1 MSSVSLTARAI
12 RSSLLAV
19 AATSVASVSV
29 FSASAIAAEEQAQK
43 VERIAVTGSRIKR
56 TDMETASP
64 VSVIDASAILSSGAT
79 SIDDVLQKMTS
90 SGGAM
95 TNAAVNNG
103 SGGNASMN
111 LRGLGSNRTLVLVNG
126 RRMIASGTGAA
137 STVDLNT
144 IPVSMIQRVEV
155 LKDGASA
162 VYGTDAIAG
171 VVNVILKRD
180 FDGFE
185 MNAQTGLSAQ
195 GDADETSID
204 FTLGNTFDKG
214 NLVLNAQYTKRG
226 EASQADRGFSECPI
240 AEKGAAGAKTLYCG
254 GSSYAQGGHVWG
266 NKDHAMTKTNVD
278 DDGVSIVGRG
288 DEGFYGRYV
297 QRLNNDGT
305 VFLDSKGKDQTVFQ
319 NWTTV
324 TNSQSQYFDSGV
336 DSAWGARQIADISGR
351 GGEYHDYSSADAY
364 NYAKDSFLST
374 PMERLNLS
382 FSGTYELSDSIMF
395 FTEAMYTKRSSE
407 QQMAPQPIW
416 SNDPWAYDS
425 SWMNKELIGTLQ
437 EGEAVSY
444 GRRMV
449 ESGSR
454 DFSQTVDTVRIVVG
468 LEGEFDNGWAW
479 DASYNKGK
487 NDSVDTLANLHNIGS
502 INDAVIA
509 KTFDPFTQ
517 SSWEGASI
525 APFIYTEVN
534 SGGSELDIA
543 AATLSGAIMDLPA
556 GELGFAAGYENRKE
570 SAHYTPDSLT
580 AQGLANDPR
589 VEATAG
595 EFSVDE
601 LYAELAIPLLADL
614 PMAQQVDMSAAVRYF
629 DYSTFGD
636 DTTWKLGLT
645 WRLYDDLMVRGG
657 RSTAFRAPTVN
668 ELFGG
673 KSPSFNQIVHPST
686 DQTQAEVTVGGN
698 ELLTPEEADITT
710 LGLVYSPSYV
720 EGLSFTVD
728 YFDIAITNTITAVDS
743 NYVANQCL
751 DAGGNKI
758 NTGTALCQSSN
769 IELDSTGRIKFDN
782 GLQNIGATNTSGYDI
797 NVAYVF
803 DALDLSW
810 KAGLDSSILSSY
822 EEFDPDGKAVDYR
835 GYITGGAGAYAK
847 FKSNFNITAA
857 GQDWSATYEARYID
871 GMDSFACKA
880 DTTKCYAP
888 TVSSIVYHDLSGSY
902 DVTNTVRMSA
912 GVNNIFDEEPPYFTG
927 NNDSNTDPYTYD
939 VLGRYFFVRANVKF

>member
-1 MSSVSLTARAI
+1 MSSVSLTAKAI

-19 AATSVASVSV
+19 AATSVASVSL
-29 FSASAIAAEEQAQK
+29 FSASAVAAEEQVQK

-64 VSVIDASAILSSGAT
+64 VSVIDASSIIASGAT

-103 SGGNASMN
+103 SGGNATMN

-171 VVNVILKRD
+171 VVNIILKRD
-180 FDGFE
+180 FDGLE
-185 MNAQTGLSAQ
+185 LNAQTGISGQ

-214 NLVLNAQYTKRG
+214 NVVINAQYTKRG

-254 GSSYAQGGHVWG
+254 GSSYSQGGHIWG
-266 NKDHAMTKTNVD
+266 DNNFGITATGPEGAYAIGDSGHYGSYVD
-278 DDGVSIVGRG
+278 DG
-288 DEGFYGRYV
+288 
-297 QRLNNDGT
+297 
-305 VFLDSKGKDQTVFQ
+305 KGKPKFA
-319 NWTTV
+319 
-324 TNSQSQYFDSGV
+324 YFD
-336 DSAWGARQIADISGR
+336 DNMTEADLSGR
-351 GGEYHDYSSADAY
+351 GGVYHDFTNEDKY

-382 FSGTYELSDSIMF
+382 FAGTYELTDSTMF
-395 FTEAMYTKRSSE
+395 FTEAMYTKRWSE

-416 SNDPWAYDS
+416 SSSPWAYDS
-425 SWMNKELIGTLQ
+425 TWMNKELIGKVQ
-437 EGEAVSY
+437 EGEKVSY

-454 DFSQTVDTVRIVVG
+454 DFSQTVDTIRIVLG
-468 LEGEFDNGWAW
+468 FEGELDNGWTW

-502 INDAVIA
+502 INDAVVA

-517 SSWEGASI
+517 ASWEGASI
-525 APFIYTEVN
+525 APFIYTELN
-534 SGGSELDIA
+534 SGGSELDILA
-543 AATLSGAIMDLPA
+543 GTLSGGIVDLPA
-556 GELGFAAGYENRKE
+556 GELGFAAGYEHRKE

-589 VEATAG
+589 VEPTAG

-601 LYAELAIPLLADL
+601 VYAELAIPLLADL
-614 PMAQQVDMSAAVRYF
+614 PLAQQVDMSAAMRYF
-629 DYSTFGD
+629 NYSTFGE

-657 RSTAFRAPTVN
+657 RSTAFRAPTVS

-673 KSPSFNQIVHPST
+673 KSPSFNQIVHPAT
-686 DQTQAEVTVGGN
+686 DQSQAEVTVGGN
-698 ELLTPEEADITT
+698 QLLTPEEADITT
-710 LGLVYSPSYV
+710 IGLVYSPSYV

-728 YFDIAITNTITAVDS
+728 YFDIGITNTITAVDA

-751 DAGGNKI
+751 DAGGNAI
-758 NTGTALCQSSN
+758 NTGTSLCQSSN
-769 IELDSTGRIKFDN
+769 IQIDATGRIKFDN
-782 GLQNIGATNTSGYDI
+782 GLQNIGETNTSGYDI
-797 NVAYVF
+797 NIAYVF
-803 DALDLSW
+803 DALNLSW

-822 EEFDPDGKAVDYR
+822 EEYDPDGNAVNYR
-835 GYITGGAGAYAK
+835 GYITGGVGAYAK
-847 FKSNFNITAA
+847 FKSNFNLTASA
-857 GQDWSATYEARYID
+857 DDWSATYEARYID

-888 TVSSIVYHDLSGSY
+888 SVDSIIYHDLSGSY
-902 DVTNTVRMSA
+902 DVTSTVRMSA
-912 GVNNIFDEEPPYFTG
+912 GINNIFDEEPPYFTG

>member
-1 MSSVSLTARAI
+1 MSSVSLTAKAI

-29 FSASAIAAEEQAQK
+29 FSVSAVAAEEQVQK

-64 VSVIDASAILSSGAT
+64 VSVIDAAAILSSGAT

-195 GDADETSID
+195 GDADEKSID

-226 EASQADRGFSECPI
+226 EASQADRGFSNCPI
-240 AEKGAAGAKTLYCG
+240 TETGAAGAKTLYCG

-266 NKDHAMTKTNVD
+266 NQNHAMTMTNVD
-278 DDGVSIVGRG
+278 DDGMSIVGRG
-288 DEGFYGRYV
+288 DQGFYGRYV

-305 VFLDSKGKDQTVFQ
+305 VYLDSKGKDQTVFQ
-319 NWTTV
+319 NWKTV
-324 TNSQSQYFDSGV
+324 TNSESQYFDSGV
-336 DSAWGARQIADISGR
+336 DSAWGTRQIADVSGR
-351 GGEYHDYSSADAY
+351 GGEYHDYSSEDAY
-364 NYAKDSFLST
+364 NFAKDSFLST
-374 PMERLNLS
+374 PMDRLNLS

-395 FTEAMYTKRSSE
+395 FTEAMYTKRWSE

-416 SNDPWAYDS
+416 NNDPWVYAS

-437 EGEAVSY
+437 EGEAASY

-454 DFSQTVDTVRIVVG
+454 DFSQTVDTMRIVIG

-534 SGGSELDIA
+534 SGGSELDIV

-570 SAHYTPDSLT
+570 SAYYTPDSLT

-614 PMAQQVDMSAAVRYF
+614 PLAQQVDMSAAVRYF
-629 DYSTFGD
+629 NYSTFGE

-645 WRLYDDLMVRGG
+645 WRLYDDLMIRGG
-657 RSTAFRAPTVN
+657 RSTAFRAPTVS

-673 KSPSFNQIVHPST
+673 KSPSFNQIVHPAT
-686 DQTQAEVTVGGN
+686 EQTQAEVTVGGN
-698 ELLTPEEADITT
+698 EMLTPEEADITT

-810 KAGLDSSILSSY
+810 KAGLDSSILSTY
-822 EEFDPDGKAVDYR
+822 EEFDPDGNAVDYR
-835 GYITGGAGAYAK
+835 GYITGGVGAYAK
-847 FKSNFNITAA
+847 FKSNFNITAT
-857 GQDWSATYEARYID
+857 GDDWSATYEARYID

-880 DTTKCYAP
+880 DTTQCYAP
-888 TVSSIVYHDLSGSY
+888 SVSSIVYHDLSGSY
-902 DVTNTVRMSA
+902 DVTNAVRMSA
-912 GVNNIFDEEPPYFTG
+912 GINNIFDEEPPYFTG

>member
-1 MSSVSLTARAI
+1 MSSVSLTAKAI

-19 AATSVASVSV
+19 AATSVASVSL
-29 FSASAIAAEEQAQK
+29 FSASAVAAEEQVQK

-64 VSVIDASAILSSGAT
+64 VSVIDASSIIASGAT

-103 SGGNASMN
+103 SGGNATMN

-180 FDGFE
+180 FDGLE
-185 MNAQTGLSAQ
+185 LNAQTGISGQ

-214 NLVLNAQYTKRG
+214 NVVINAQYTKRG

-254 GSSYAQGGHVWG
+254 GSSYSQGGHIWG
-266 NKDHAMTKTNVD
+266 DQNHDMTKTNID
-278 DDGVSIVGRG
+278 DKGNPVTGRG
-288 DEGFYGRYV
+288 DDGFYGRYV
-297 QRLNNDGT
+297 QRLNKDGS
-305 VFLDSKGKDQTVFQ
+305 VWMDDDGKDQTVFQ
-319 NWTTV
+319 TWKNI
-324 TNSQSQYFDSGV
+324 TNVDSQYYDSGV
-336 DSAWGARQIADISGR
+336 DNTWGSRQIADLSGR
-351 GGEYHDYSSADAY
+351 GGEYHEFENEDKY

-382 FSGTYELSDSIMF
+382 FAGTYELTDSTMF
-395 FTEAMYTKRSSE
+395 FTEAMYTKRWSE

-416 SNDPWAYDS
+416 SSSPWAYDS
-425 SWMNKELIGTLQ
+425 TWMNKELIGKVQ
-437 EGEAVSY
+437 EGEKVSY

-454 DFSQTVDTVRIVVG
+454 DFSQTVDTIRIVLG
-468 LEGEFDNGWAW
+468 FEGELDNGWTW

-502 INDAVIA
+502 INDAVVA

-517 SSWEGASI
+517 ASWEGASI
-525 APFIYTEVN
+525 APFIYTELN
-534 SGGSELDIA
+534 SGGSELDILA
-543 AATLSGAIMDLPA
+543 GTLSGGIVDLPA
-556 GELGFAAGYENRKE
+556 GELGFAAGYEHRKE

-589 VEATAG
+589 VEPTAG

-601 LYAELAIPLLADL
+601 VYAELAIPLLADL
-614 PMAQQVDMSAAVRYF
+614 PLAQQVDMSAAMRYF
-629 DYSTFGD
+629 NYSTFGE

-657 RSTAFRAPTVN
+657 RSTAFRAPTVS

-673 KSPSFNQIVHPST
+673 KSPSFNQIVHPAT
-686 DQTQAEVTVGGN
+686 DQSQAEVTVGGN
-698 ELLTPEEADITT
+698 QLLTPEEADITT
-710 LGLVYSPSYV
+710 IGLVYSPSYV

-728 YFDIAITNTITAVDS
+728 YFDIGITNTITAVDA

-751 DAGGNKI
+751 DAGGNAI
-758 NTGTALCQSSN
+758 NTGTSLCQSSN
-769 IELDSTGRIKFDN
+769 IQIDSTGRIKFDN
-782 GLQNIGATNTSGYDI
+782 GLQNIGETNTSGFDI

-803 DALDLSW
+803 DALNLSW

-822 EEFDPDGKAVDYR
+822 EEYDPDGNAVNYR
-835 GYITGGAGAYAK
+835 GYITGGVGAYAK
-847 FKSNFNITAA
+847 FKSNFNLTASA
-857 GQDWSATYEARYID
+857 DDWSATYEARYID

-888 TVSSIVYHDLSGSY
+888 SVDSIIYHDLSGSY

-912 GVNNIFDEEPPYFTG
+912 GINNIFDEEPPYFTG